1 MLWHEE
7 PEEADSKIF
16 FHITK
21 TVCKYVVVR
30 AADADGAVVAL
41 AHVDQFKKENK
52 LV

>member
-21 TVCKYVVVR
+21 TVCKYIVIQ
-30 AADADGAVVAL
+30 AAVTDIAVIAL